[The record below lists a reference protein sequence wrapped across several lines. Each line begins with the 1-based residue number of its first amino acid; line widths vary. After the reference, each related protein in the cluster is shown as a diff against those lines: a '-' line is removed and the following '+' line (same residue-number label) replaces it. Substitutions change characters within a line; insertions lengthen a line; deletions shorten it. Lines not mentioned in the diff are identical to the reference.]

1 MRHPITGL
9 AVRVTAFVAVC
20 LAVALLLGLAVANAR
35 FGPSQTYHAAFR
47 DVSGLVD
54 GAEVRAAGV
63 AVGRVEEVG
72 APADGQVVVTFSAS
86 PDVPL
91 ADTSLASVRY
101 KNLTGD
107 RYLELAAGRT
117 PGTRL
122 AEGGTLPVA
131 NTAAAL
137 DLDQL
142 YNGFRPL
149 LQALDPQEVNRLS
162 GSLIEALQGE
172 GPSIEGL
179 LADVGSLTSILASR
193 DQVIGE
199 VITNLQ
205 TSLTTIGDRSGAFS
219 DLIVRLQELTR
230 GLAADRQAIGASLPA
245 ITDLADRTSGLLD
258 EVRPQLVGL
267 NEQTRRLAGMLN
279 EPANRTDLLDA
290 IQLSPDA
297 YKSMA
302 GLGTYGSF
310 FNFYLCAVQVRFTG
324 PDGNAALTPV
334 LPSDAPRCLP
344 K

>member
-1 MRHPITGL
+1 MRASITGL
-9 AVRVTAFVAVC
+9 AVKVTAFVAVC
-20 LAVALLLGLAVANAR
+20 LAVALVLGLAVANTR

-54 GAEVRAAGV
+54 GSEVRAAGV

-72 APADGQVVVTFSAS
+72 EPADGQVVVTFSAS

-91 ADTSLASVRY
+91 ADTSRATTRY

-107 RYLELAAGRT
+107 RYVELSAGPT
-117 PGTRL
+117 PGSRL
-122 AEGGTLPVA
+122 AEGATLPVA
-131 NTAAAL
+131 NTAPAL

-162 GSLIEALQGE
+162 GSLIAALQGE
-172 GPSIEGL
+172 GPSVEGL
-179 LADVGSLTSILASR
+179 LADIGALTSTLASR

-199 VITNLQ
+199 VISNLQ
-205 TSLTTIGDRSGAFS
+205 ASLTTIGDRSGAFS

-230 GLAADRQAIGASLPA
+230 GLAADRATIGASLPA
-245 ITDLADRTSGLLD
+245 ITDLAGRTSGLL
-258 EVRPQLVGL
+258 EQVRPELVGL
-267 NEQTRRLAGMLN
+267 NAQTRRLAGMLN
-279 EPANRTDLLDA
+279 QPENRKDLLDA

-297 YKSMA
+297 YRSMA

-324 PDGNAALTPV
+324 PDGNAMTTPV
-334 LPSDAPRCLP
+334 LPSDAPRCVQ